1 MEARDDRAAQKRKRP
16 ALASKPGVRLT
27 STYYGTLA
35 LLANV
40 FGSVFWF
47 LEQRRSRLADCIN
60 NERGEQ

>member
-1 MEARDDRAAQKRKRP
+1 MNAHGPPKKEKRP

-27 STYYGTLA
+27 SAYYGTLA

-47 LEQRRSRLADCIN
+47 LEERRSRLADQIEN
-60 NERGEQ
+60 KRGIQ